1 MTRTKTSVLGS
12 PPTTRTLLLT
22 HTMTTTT
29 VETVT
34 ETLLRPTSVVSTVT
48 STILQPI
55 VTRVPSTY
63 NNIADNDSIFVV
75 MSDQKPPV
83 PGGEE
88 VLIYEIN
95 TIRHNKQKLLIGVF
109 YLRNLFF
116 FIFLKLIFSYQII
129 TKNY

>member
-1 MTRTKTSVLGS
+1 MTRFKTSTVTRTKTSVLGS

-55 VTRVPSTY
+55 ITRIPSSY
-63 NNIADNDSIFVV
+63 DNVDNDSIFVV
-75 MSDQKPPV
+75 MSDQKPPA
-83 PGGEE
+83 PGAEE
-88 VLIYEIN
+88 V
-95 TIRHNKQKLLIGVF
+95 
-109 YLRNLFF
+109 
-116 FIFLKLIFSYQII
+116 
-129 TKNY
+129 KNPK